1 MLKNYKKEWEELHT
15 PLVEE
20 KYETSA
26 IEEKVAAEEDDD
38 DVQNISITVEEL
50 AAIERR
56 RALRDYARWDTNRT
70 MRRLA
75 TIRAREGIEKRVVK
89 KKKQ

>member
-1 MLKNYKKEWEELHT
+1 M
-15 PLVEE
+15 
-20 KYETSA
+20 
-26 IEEKVAAEEDDD
+26 AAEDDD

-50 AAIERR
+50 SRIERR

-75 TIRAREGIEKRVVK
+75 TIRAREGIEEEREHDLKRAREK
-89 KKKQ
+89 ERK